1 MKLMKAL
8 SMLNLFLMKYSKKKH
23 DKARGISFCFFLCL
37 FFLGSSQL
45 YAQQGIDNIKN
56 DAINQMRQQRFGE
69 AIDLLNKFISARPR
83 IVDGYLLRG
92 ECYEKR
98 GQFEYAVLDYRN
110 ALKVAPN
117 DGRVSNN
124 LSRAEAIWY
133 AQLRKKI
140 EGHQREIAINPSIPI
155 NYLEIGKCHKH
166 MGEWVLAEQWYDE
179 YIKRQEPSADEVIR
193 YTEILARNNHI
204 EKGEKI
210 LKKFVEKYPND
221 HRLWSRYGYFQLWLG
236 KKKPA
241 AEDFRTAL
249 KLRPYFK
256 EAEDGLEQAEDRAY
270 IYTYYDTTK
279 NHKKL
284 LEGQK
289 KPQEYAIDKYYKLL
303 KKNPED
309 VDTRYLLVKELIN
322 TERLEEA
329 YEQLQ
334 IIGTGT
340 VDSTKFVPLW
350 DTVNARRDKQI
361 EANSAAS
368 LAAYEKDPTNKEIV
382 KKVAQAYARQ
392 LNYEDASQVLKKFLE
407 GKAETDHHDLRYI
420 LAQYSAWNYQFEA
433 AIEQLNYLLA
443 KEPNNLDYQLLR
455 AQVAVWTTTDP
466 ELANQYL
473 DNVLAANPKNLAALV
488 GKSTLLIRDRKF
500 PEGLAKIEEARKI
513 DPTNK
518 AVENAQ
524 NFYDVRLALEEDV
537 KNFEILSDARKIAE
551 SGDCKASQA
560 KYEEYFSKIKQPSK
574 IEMMEYADV
583 VGCAGDWNKSKG
595 LYQNLLA
602 QEYDYDVSLQLAK
615 ATMWSGDST
624 GALPMFEKLVKE
636 DTTNYDARLFMAED
650 LEKMEQRD
658 RAKDILDTLLITT
671 VDTTKREIVRK
682 RLGWLLAGAPRGG
695 NFWSGLSHFP
705 SYVRLVPSGFHY
717 SDNQNLRVTSGGLL
731 MELGL
736 FQYLGIGASI
746 KRTYL
751 KGTSNSSNLYYT
763 QYYAGLPGDY
773 TVSSSMTAFKWHVFL
788 YPTQNLYATAGF
800 GTLSYQGV
808 ARRNVMD
815 ATVRWE
821 KKNKALMML
830 SYEKSDAMSFVY
842 SARLVYNNLAGT
854 RYNADNYLFNY
865 EYHFSPILKVSGH
878 FQYLSLSDGNQGND
892 IIVKLG
898 RKFAEGVTGGY
909 EYDMT
914 NYSRSSAY
922 YYAPQHF
929 EAHSLWGEYEYPY
942 DEDLTFTIGGKL
954 GYVPSSDFIIKEL
967 NGRLLYKP
975 IDSFVLSLTA
985 ALGESSRDD
994 TSYKYVSAYFSVYY
1008 TIF

>member
-1 MKLMKAL
+1 MKAL
-8 SMLNLFLMKYSKKKH
+8 SMQNLFLMKYSKKNH
-23 DKARGISFCFFLCL
+23 GRENSLLFFFFLCL
-37 FFLGSSQL
+37 FFIGSTFL
-45 YAQQGIDNIKN
+45 FAQQGIDNYKN
-56 DAINQMRQQRFGE
+56 EAINHMRQQRFSE
-69 AIDLLNKFISARPR
+69 AIDLLNKVISAKPR
-83 IVDGYLLRG
+83 AVDGYLLRG

-98 GQFEYAVLDYRN
+98 GQLEYAVLDYRS

-117 DGRVSNN
+117 DGRVRNN
-124 LSRAEAIWY
+124 LSRAETVWY

-166 MGEWVLAEQWYDE
+166 MGEWMLAEQWYDE

-236 KKKPA
+236 KKKQA

-270 IYTYYDTTK
+270 IYTYFDTTK

-289 KPQEYAIDKYYKLL
+289 KPQEYAIDKYYRSL
-303 KKNPED
+303 KKNPSD
-309 VDTRYLLVKELIN
+309 LDTRYLLVKELIAVD
-322 TERLEEA
+322 RLEEA

-334 IIGTGT
+334 IIGTGE

-361 EANSAAS
+361 ESNTAAS
-368 LAAYEKDPTNKEIV
+368 MAAYEKDPDNKDNV
-382 KKVAQAYARQ
+382 KKAAQAYARQ
-392 LNYEDASQVLKKFLE
+392 LNYEDACQVLKKFLE
-407 GKAETDHHDLRYI
+407 GKPETEHHDFRYM
-420 LAQYSAWNYQFEA
+420 LAQYSAWNFQFEG

-443 KEPNNLDYQLLR
+443 KDPNNLEYQLLR

-473 DNVLAANPKNLAALV
+473 DNVLNANPKNLAALV
-488 GKSTLLIRDRKF
+488 AKSTLLVRDRKF
-500 PEGLAKIEEARKI
+500 PEGLERIEAARKI

-537 KNFEILSDARKIAE
+537 KNFEILSEARKIAE

-574 IEMMEYADV
+574 IEMMEYADI
-583 VGCAGDWNKSKG
+583 VGCAGDWNKSKDI
-595 LYQNLLA
+595 YKNLLTE
-602 QEYDYDVSLQLAK
+602 EYDFDVALQLAK

-624 GALPMFEKLVKE
+624 GALPLFDKLVKE
-636 DTTNYDARLFMAED
+636 DTTSFDAKLFMAED
-650 LEKMEQRD
+650 LEKLQDRGRARD
-658 RAKDILDTLLITT
+658 LLENLLTTT
-671 VDTTKREIVRK
+671 VDTVKRDVVTK
-682 RLGWLLAGAPRGG
+682 RLGWLNASAASGG
-695 NFWSGLSHFP
+695 SFWSSLSTFP

-717 SDNQNLRVTSGGLL
+717 SDNMNLRVSNLGLQI
-731 MELGL
+731 ELGL
-736 FQYLGIGASI
+736 VQYLGVGASV

-751 KGTSNSSNLYYT
+751 KGTANSGTGTYQ
-763 QYYAGLPGDY
+763 QYLTNLPGDY
-773 TVSSSMTAFKWHVFL
+773 SVNTSMTTFKWQVFL
-788 YPTQNLYATAGF
+788 YPTPNLYAAAGF
-800 GTLSYQGV
+800 GTLSYQGLS
-808 ARRNVMD
+808 RRNVMD
-815 ATVRWE
+815 GIIRYE
-821 KKNKALMML
+821 KKNKALFML
-830 SYEKSDAMSFVY
+830 TYDKSDAVSFLY
-842 SARLVYNNLAGT
+842 SSRLVNYGT
-854 RYNADNYLFNY
+854 QYGSRFNADNYIFTY
-865 EYHFSPILKVSGH
+865 EYYPSQVLKIFGH
-878 FQYLSLSDGNQGND
+878 YQYLSISDGNQGND
-892 IIVKLG
+892 ILFKIGRKLG
-898 RKFAEGVTGGY
+898 DGATGGY
-909 EYDMT
+909 EYNMT
-914 NYSRSSAY
+914 NYSRNSGL

-929 EAHSLWGEYEYPY
+929 EAHSIWGEYEYPY
-942 DEDLTFTIGGKL
+942 DEEWTMTVGGKL

-967 NGRLLYKP
+967 NGRVIYKP
-975 IDSFVLSLTA
+975 SDRFIFSATA
-985 ALGESSRDD
+985 AIGESSRED
-994 TSYKYVSAYFSVYY
+994 TSYKYVSGFFSIYY
-1008 TIF
+1008 TMF